1 MRARA
6 RSANSGVP
14 AKTRRRKA
22 FRSGGLAQLLGELRA
37 DALLLQLREVLDEHL
52 ALQVIHLVL
61 DAHSEQSLG
70 FQRERIAVLI
80 VRADFDALGA
90 LNELVDSGHRQAA
103 FLDVGHPGRLDDL
116 GVDQNHQ
123 RVAALGNIDHD
134 DALGH
139 IDLDCRK
146 PDSRRGVHGFGH
158 VGDELLEALV
168 EYRDRGRDPV
178 ESGVGIAK
186 DIQAGHRAQEFTC
199 KLKGLYG
206 QSQAAC
212 KQIDLVLNWA
222 GRTEFQAGQ
231 ESRKG
236 RVAMFH
242 QVRKS
247 IIALAFF
254 FPGTLLGQA
263 PGAPSS
269 APGSA
274 SASAPLAI
282 KPDAPDRYVV
292 VPGDTLWGISQRYTD
307 SPWRWPELW
316 NMNKEQIRN
325 PHLIYPGYVII
336 LDRERARLSIAA
348 GAEGTQP
355 TPDALGA
362 PPSTTTAPATTAPAA
377 PGGAVKLGPRVRAES
392 LARQEI
398 PSIPP
403 SVIEPF
409 LSRPLVIEPDGFD
422 KAPTIISAE
431 MARLQADLEA
441 ETDVRL
447 VSITVGPAED
457 SPEVLAE
464 YAARFGADRDRWL
477 FLTGQKRAIYTLA
490 Q

>member
-61 DAHSEQSLG
+61 DAHSEQALRLE
-70 FQRERIAVLI
+70 RERIAVSI
-80 VRADFDALGA
+80 VRAHLDPFCALD
-90 LNELVDSGHRQAA
+90 ELVNSGHRQAA

-231 ESRKG
+231 EPRKG
-236 RVAMFH
+236 RVAMFE

-254 FPGTLLGQA
+254 VPGTLLGQA
-263 PGAPSS
+263 PGAPST
-269 APGSA
+269 G
-274 SASAPLAI
+274 PLAI

-348 GAEGTQP
+348 PGTPGTEGAP
-355 TPDALGA
+355 TPGAPGA
-362 PPSTTTAPATTAPAA
+362 PPTTTSTVPGAPTAP
-377 PGGAVKLGPRVRAES
+377 GATKLGPRVRAES

-398 PSIPP
+398 PSI
-403 SVIEPF
+403 
-409 LSRPLVIEPDGFD
+409 
-422 KAPTIISAE
+422 
-431 MARLQADLEA
+431 
-441 ETDVRL
+441 
-447 VSITVGPAED
+447 
-457 SPEVLAE
+457 
-464 YAARFGADRDRWL
+464 
-477 FLTGQKRAIYTLA
+477 
-490 Q
+490 